1 MLPPMIFVSRTCMVV
16 PALCKNLSDIFF
28 QGEWTLEVNLR
39 RKLLQLLSNDFVRH
53 SKTHPDFLRKGYN
66 SSGDAHKSGAYKNN
80 WNSSILE
87 ARPKL
92 ESSDV
97 SHMEV
102 EANAL
107 HLGRMN

>member
-1 MLPPMIFVSRTCMVV
+1 MPT
-16 PALCKNLSDIFF
+16 NL
-28 QGEWTLEVNLR
+28 T
-39 RKLLQLLSNDFVRH
+39 
-53 SKTHPDFLRKGYN
+53 
-66 SSGDAHKSGAYKNN
+66 GAYKNN
-80 WNSSILE
+80 WNPSILE